1 MNTHDIQR
9 IALNYTFYVFY
20 ILYFV
25 IAFGL
30 NDRAP
35 QYLSW
40 ISNAFL
46 VYLSVFLVIRF
57 NPWRTT
63 KFTEFDK
70 TVAYYAGIQLL
81 LSTVIVQSLI
91 TYLKGFE
98 RVKRFVKKHDK
109 THNNKNNEP
118 DSSTI

>member
-1 MNTHDIQR
+1 MNIHDFQR
-9 IALNYTFYVFY
+9 IALNYIFYVFY

-25 IAFGL
+25 VAFGV

-40 ISNAFL
+40 MSNAFL
-46 VYLSVFLVIRF
+46 VYLSTFLMIRF
-57 NPWRTT
+57 NPWRVT

-70 TVAYYAGIQLL
+70 TIAYNAGIQLFI
-81 LSTVIVQSLI
+81 STIIVQSLI

-98 RVKRFVKKHDK
+98 RVKRIIKKRDDRI
-109 THNNKNNEP
+109 NKNKVTP
-118 DSSTI
+118 IV

>member
-1 MNTHDIQR
+1 MNTHDFQR
-9 IALNYTFYVFY
+9 VALDYTFYVFY

-25 IAFGL
+25 IAFGI

-46 VYLSVFLVIRF
+46 VYLSMFLVIRF

-70 TVAYYAGIQLL
+70 TVAYNAGLQLL
-81 LSTVIVQSLI
+81 LSTVIVQSLV

-98 RVKRFVKKHDK
+98 RVKHFKRFVKKSD
-109 THNNKNNEP
+109 N
-118 DSSTI
+118 